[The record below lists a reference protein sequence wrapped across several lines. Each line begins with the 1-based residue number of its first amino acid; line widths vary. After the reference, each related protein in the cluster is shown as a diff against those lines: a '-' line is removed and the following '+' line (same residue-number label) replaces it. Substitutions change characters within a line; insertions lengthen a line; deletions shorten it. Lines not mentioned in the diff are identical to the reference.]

1 MGELLG
7 SQKRSARKHIE
18 KHDLPTPLTCRPSIS
33 PSSWLS
39 TRSPT
44 PGAPPPADRAAAR
57 PSISSK
63 NTIAGA
69 ACRAL
74 KHPHVSGSSVG
85 GLQLNTKTRQVDHW
99 VEARSTN

>member
-1 MGELLG
+1 MPGLNQHHAEI
-7 SQKRSARKHIE
+7 RSLQRAV
-18 KHDLPTPLTCRPSIS
+18 LTCRPSIS

-63 NTIAGA
+63 KTIAGA

-74 KHPHVSGSSVG
+74 RSSVC
-85 GLQLNTKTRQVDHW
+85 NR
-99 VEARSTN
+99 ARSRLGSRPEGE